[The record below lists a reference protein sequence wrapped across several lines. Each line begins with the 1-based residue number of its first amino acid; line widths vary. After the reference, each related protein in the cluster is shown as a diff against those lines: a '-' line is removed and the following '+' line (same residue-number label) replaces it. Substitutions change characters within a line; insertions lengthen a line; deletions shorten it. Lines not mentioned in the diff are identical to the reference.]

1 VAGHGKVCQGF
12 LFHCRRKTT
21 NLIDNEMYITA
32 GTIFIGLR
40 KHMQDDIS
48 RYILQVAGCS
58 LKFNH
63 NWKTAGTKNN

>member
-1 VAGHGKVCQGF
+1 MNFFFYLALKF
-12 LFHCRRKTT
+12 LDS
-21 NLIDNEMYITA
+21 LVELDNEMYITA

-48 RYILQVAGCS
+48 RYILQVEGCS